1 MNNLSQECIEQI
13 QQAIEV
19 KFPLEDNENW
29 DENMNEQG
37 RVSFMD
43 GARFALTNQ
52 KVYQAAGLMTVDE
65 CLRFAGWYAK
75 SHWVLDI
82 NKNLW
87 FISYS
92 EKPTT
97 TTELLTIFRNQ
108 ATEIEN
114 L

>member
-52 KVYQAAGLMTVDE
+52 KVYQAAGLMTVQEAAEFYRWLYKNEWSPIGNSDTW
-65 CLRFAGWYAK
+65 C
-75 SHWVLDI
+75 HWVDPI
-82 NKNLW
+82 R
-87 FISYS
+87 
-92 EKPTT
+92 
-97 TTELLTIFRNQ
+97 TIHRTIKHIQ
-108 ATEIEN
+108 KSK
-114 L
+114 

>member
-13 QQAIEV
+13 KQAIEV

-52 KVYQAAGLMTVDE
+52 KVYQAAGLMTVE
-65 CLRFAGWYAK
+65 EALRFAEWTTQGTHGFVESLGVWQKHDANY
-75 SHWVLDI
+75 
-82 NKNLW
+82 
-87 FISYS
+87 
-92 EKPTT
+92 T
-97 TTELLTIFRNQ
+97 TTELLTIFINQ
-108 ATEIEN
+108 N
-114 L
+114 